1 MAFVLAPFV
10 LRGRASRQNQR
21 QAVVAIVRARLQEL
35 ALDYKAGAFDETT
48 YRQLKLEQ
56 ERRLLQE
63 VEDGVAGLRIL
74 RGRGFLVAA
83 ALLLPLSA
91 GTFYF
96 YFGAWSDWRIQTLLD
111 RSAQEIKDG
120 ADNRATLTALAAELE
135 RRLQRSDD
143 DDGRRRFMLA
153 RIDTEFGRYQAALVQ
168 YAALQQK
175 FPDDPSIA
183 SQYAQALY
191 LAADRH
197 LTAEAL
203 AQAQRALQADPDQST
218 ALGLLGIDA
227 FERKDYPQ
235 ALLHWRHLL
244 RMLPPGSVNAGM
256 IERGIKQAEQAL
268 GPAGFPGPKVVVTV
282 SLAPELS
289 TAQSQGAVL
298 FVFARA
304 INGPPMPLAVA
315 RLDPQQLPVTV
326 TLDDSMAMA
335 PGVNLSSAKQI
346 EVVARISASGQV
358 RAEAGDLEGS
368 SAPLTLGGA
377 AQQLQLQINHRR

>member
-1 MAFVLAPFV
+1 
-10 LRGRASRQNQR
+10 
-21 QAVVAIVRARLQEL
+21 
-35 ALDYKAGAFDETT
+35 
-48 YRQLKLEQ
+48 
-56 ERRLLQE
+56 
-63 VEDGVAGLRIL
+63 
-74 RGRGFLVAA
+74 
-83 ALLLPLSA
+83 
-91 GTFYF
+91 
-96 YFGAWSDWRIQTLLD
+96 
-111 RSAQEIKDG
+111 
-120 ADNRATLTALAAELE
+120 
-135 RRLQRSDD
+135 
-143 DDGRRRFMLA
+143 
-153 RIDTEFGRYQAALVQ
+153 
-168 YAALQQK
+168 LQQK
-175 FPDDPSIA
+175 FPEDPSIA
-183 SQYAQALY
+183 SQYAHALY

-244 RMLPPGSVNAGM
+244 RMLPPGSANAGM

-282 SLAPELS
+282 SLAPEFS
-289 TAQSQGAVL
+289 AAQSQGAIL

-315 RLDPQQLPVTV
+315 RLDPRQLPVTV
-326 TLDDSMAMA
+326 TLDDSMAMV

-358 RAEAGDLEGS
+358 RAEPGDLEGS
-368 SAPLTLGGA
+368 SVPLTLGSA